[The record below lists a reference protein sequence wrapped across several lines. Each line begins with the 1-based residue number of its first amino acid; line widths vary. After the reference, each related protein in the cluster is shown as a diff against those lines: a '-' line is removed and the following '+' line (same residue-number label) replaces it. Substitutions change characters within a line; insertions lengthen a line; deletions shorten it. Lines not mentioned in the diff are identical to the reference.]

1 MRDSERLHLA
11 RRWLLACIA
20 FVGLTA
26 TASMAA
32 EPPKPASASADSM
45 VVTLLGTG
53 DPLPSATRFGM
64 STLVQAGGLNL
75 VFDAGRG
82 CAVRLRQ
89 VGIWTGKVD
98 GVFITHFHSDHLNGL
113 ADLWTLGYLGPP
125 SMRRTKPLEI
135 WGPTGIARIE
145 ASMRDTYIDDVK
157 IRQADERVSDAA
169 TQILAHEFAADGTVF
184 ERNGVRV
191 TAFAVNHGPLIKPAY
206 GYRVDFAGRSVLLS
220 GDTKFDENLIAHG
233 AGVDLLIHEVAAAPK
248 TLLEAPWVKAIINH
262 HTTPEE
268 AGVVF
273 SRAKPRMAVFS
284 HITLIGDS
292 DNPIPGDEDIEARAR
307 TSWSGNLLVG
317 ADLTRFTLT
326 ADAVSTN
333 RFDHATGAY
342 EK

>member
-1 MRDSERLHLA
+1 MRDGDGLRLP

-20 FVGLTA
+20 FAGLTA
-26 TASMAA
+26 TASMAE
-32 EPPKPASASADSM
+32 EPSNAASASADSM

-53 DPLPSATRFGM
+53 DPFPSATRFGP
-64 STLVQAGGLNL
+64 STLIQAGGLNL

-89 VGIWTGKVD
+89 AGIWAGKAD
-98 GVFITHFHSDHLNGL
+98 AVFITHFHSDHLNGL
-113 ADLWTLGYLGPP
+113 TDLWTLGYLGPP
-125 SMRRTKPLEI
+125 SLRRSKPLEI
-135 WGPTGIARIE
+135 WGPSGIARIA
-145 ASMRDTYIDDVK
+145 ASMRDTHIDDVR
-157 IRQADERVSDAA
+157 IRQADERVSEAA
-169 TQILAHEFAADGTVF
+169 TQILAHEFSTDGVVF

-206 GYRVDFAGRSVLLS
+206 GYRLDFAGRSVLLS

-233 AGVDLLIHEVAAAPK
+233 AGVDLMIHEVAAAPK
-248 TLLEAPWVKAIINH
+248 SLLEAPWVKAIIDH

-268 AGVVF
+268 AGEVF

-292 DNPIPGDEDIEARAR
+292 DNPIPGNEDIEARAR
-307 TSWSGNLLVG
+307 TNWSGNLVVG
-317 ADLTRFTLT
+317 FDLTRFMLT
-326 ADAVSTN
+326 VDAVSMK
-333 RFDHATGAY
+333 RFDHATGMY